1 MANSEN
7 KIKFLTYNMNMFD
20 VVIRYAILMVIVIV
34 GGALHSIPFMLL
46 GLPFFWS
53 AILGWCPVFYM
64 LGINHHNPKNGMS

>member
-1 MANSEN
+1 MTNSEN
-7 KIKFLTYNMNMFD
+7 NSTFLSYNMNIFD

-53 AILGWCPVFYM
+53 AILGWCPLFYI
-64 LGINHHNPKNGMS
+64 LGVNHHNTKNGMG